1 MTYLSGPAVLAE
13 RLGKSKK
20 LKMKKTIIKVLKS
33 ISEGTLNSGGSVVI
47 AIIVGTLVI
56 GAFALIPMLLIWGL
70 QLMGIGIVTGVK
82 SYVGSLLILV
92 YLSYARIGGK
102 TKEG

>member
-1 MTYLSGPAVLAE
+1 
-13 RLGKSKK
+13 
-20 LKMKKTIIKVLKS
+20 MKKNIIKVLKS

-102 TKEG
+102 TKED

>member
-1 MTYLSGPAVLAE
+1 
-13 RLGKSKK
+13 
-20 LKMKKTIIKVLKS
+20 MKKNIIKVLKS

-92 YLSYARIGGK
+92 YLSYARIGSGK
-102 TKEG
+102 TKED

>member
-1 MTYLSGPAVLAE
+1 
-13 RLGKSKK
+13 
-20 LKMKKTIIKVLKS
+20 MKKTIIKVLKS
-33 ISEGTLNSGGSVVI
+33 ISEGTLNSGGSVAI

-70 QLMGIGIVTGVK
+70 QLMGIGIVTCVK

-92 YLSYARIGGK
+92 YLSYARIGSNR
-102 TKEG
+102 TKGD

>member
-1 MTYLSGPAVLAE
+1 
-13 RLGKSKK
+13 
-20 LKMKKTIIKVLKS
+20 MKKNIIKVLKS
-33 ISEGTLNSGGSVVI
+33 ISEGTLNSGGSVAI

>member
-1 MTYLSGPAVLAE
+1 
-13 RLGKSKK
+13 
-20 LKMKKTIIKVLKS
+20 MKKNIIKVLKS

-92 YLSYARIGGK
+92 YLSYARIGSSK
-102 TKEG
+102 TKED

>member
-1 MTYLSGPAVLAE
+1 
-13 RLGKSKK
+13 
-20 LKMKKTIIKVLKS
+20 MKKNIIKVLKS
-33 ISEGTLNSGGSVVI
+33 ISEGTLNSGGSVAI

-92 YLSYARIGGK
+92 YLSYARIGSSK
-102 TKEG
+102 TKED

>member
-1 MTYLSGPAVLAE
+1 
-13 RLGKSKK
+13 
-20 LKMKKTIIKVLKS
+20 MKKTIIKVLKS

-102 TKEG
+102 TKED

>member
-1 MTYLSGPAVLAE
+1 M
-13 RLGKSKK
+13 
-20 LKMKKTIIKVLKS
+20 LKS

-102 TKEG
+102 TKED

>member
-1 MTYLSGPAVLAE
+1 
-13 RLGKSKK
+13 
-20 LKMKKTIIKVLKS
+20 MKKTIIKVLKS
-33 ISEGTLNSGGSVVI
+33 ISEGTLNSGGSVAI

-102 TKEG
+102 TKED

>member
-1 MTYLSGPAVLAE
+1 
-13 RLGKSKK
+13 
-20 LKMKKTIIKVLKS
+20 MKKTIIKVLKS
-33 ISEGTLNSGGSVVI
+33 ISEGTLNSGGSVAI

-102 TKEG
+102 SKED

>member
-1 MTYLSGPAVLAE
+1 
-13 RLGKSKK
+13 
-20 LKMKKTIIKVLKS
+20 MKKNIIKVLKS
-33 ISEGTLNSGGSVVI
+33 ISEGTLNSGGSVAI

-102 TKEG
+102 TKED

>member
-1 MTYLSGPAVLAE
+1 
-13 RLGKSKK
+13 
-20 LKMKKTIIKVLKS
+20 MKKTIIKVLKS
-33 ISEGTLNSGGSVVI
+33 ISEGTLNSGGSVAI

-56 GAFALIPMLLIWGL
+56 GAFALIPMLLVWGL

-92 YLSYARIGGK
+92 YLSYARIGSNR
-102 TKEG
+102 TKED